1 MILTHGANS
10 LQVSGGGA
18 VIGGRAYR
26 TVTLPDGKT
35 WLAENLDYKF
45 NVNGSQIPLGQTG
58 APTTPSAWYWNNDEA
73 SYGIDGTYK
82 CGLLYNW
89 YAVKYLEDNK
99 ETLLPNGWHVATN
112 GEFEALANTV
122 GGTSV
127 AGTKLKAVNNSVG
140 GVWPTNWNGTDDY
153 GFSALPSGGY
163 GYGTFNDIGVYSIL
177 WSINEVDTNRANR
190 FYFSSGPSM
199 VKSYFNKD
207 VGYAVRLVKDD
218 T

>member
-1 MILTHGANS
+1 MIGGHKYPVVKIGNS
-10 LQVSGGGA
+10 LW
-18 VIGGRAYR
+18 I
-26 TVTLPDGKT
+26 
-35 WLAENLDYKF
+35 AENLDYKF
-45 NVNGSQIPLGQTG
+45 NVNGSQIPLGQSG

-112 GEFEALANTV
+112 DEFEALANTV

-140 GVWPTNWNGTDDY
+140 GIWPTNWNGTNDF

-163 GYGTFNDIGVYSIL
+163 GYNVFNDIGVYSII
-177 WSINEVDTNRANR
+177 WTINEVDANRANR

-199 VKSYFNKD
+199 VKSSFNKD
-207 VGYAVRLVKDD
+207 VGYVVRLVKDA